1 MNKKQI
7 YKYLDCK
14 TTQAEEA
21 EVLKWISENKENSE
35 TFAKI
40 RKEWEM
46 LCLRSDIFED
56 IPQSNKLRIIS
67 RRVSP
72 ALKIACSLLLGFIIG
87 YLYIGY
93 SSEENMLTIVAPEGN
108 QSELILPDGSKVWIN
123 SSSSITYPSEFNQST
138 RIVELKGEAYFDIA
152 KKEKMPFIVKAGN
165 NNIEVLGTT
174 FNVDF
179 NEEDDILETILY
191 TGSVKI
197 YGNETPDVKILSPS
211 DKIILEKGTI
221 KLQTKTTNSLPTW
234 RSGLF
239 DFDNI
244 SLADIVT
251 ELEKYYSVRIF
262 IENEQ
267 LSEYKY
273 TAKLKYEETLE
284 YIFQVLSTDNPF
296 TFFKDESGYHLK

>member
-21 EVLKWISENKENSE
+21 KVLKWINENEENGE

-56 IPQSNKLRIIS
+56 VPQRNKPRIIS
-67 RRVSP
+67 ARFSP
-72 ALKIACSLLLGFIIG
+72 VLKIACSLLIGFIIG
-87 YLYIGY
+87 FLYIGE

-108 QSELILPDGSKVWIN
+108 QSELILPDGSKVWVN
-123 SSSSITYPSEFNQST
+123 SSSSVTYPSGFNQSA
-138 RIVELKGEAYFDIA
+138 RVVELKGEAYFDIA
-152 KKEKMPFIVKAGN
+152 KKEKMPFVVKAGN
-165 NNIEVLGTT
+165 YNVEVLGTS
-174 FNVDF
+174 FNVHF
-179 NEEDDILETILY
+179 NEEDDILEATLY

-197 YGNETPDVKILSPS
+197 YNNTTSNVEILSPS
-211 DKIILEKGTI
+211 DKIILEKGSL
-221 KLQTKTTNSLPTW
+221 KLKTKTTDSLPTW

-251 ELEKYYSVRIF
+251 ELEKHYTVRIF
-262 IENEQ
+262 IDNEQ
-267 LSEYKY
+267 LSDYKY
-273 TAKLKYEETLE
+273 TAKLKHNETLE

-296 TFFKDESGYHLK
+296 TFSKDENGYHLK